1 MNTQNHP
8 GSAHPVAPPS
18 VTLIPSRK
26 VPVSEPVG
34 ARRIIV
40 GGKKS
45 S

>member
-1 MNTQNHP
+1 MSTTNRP
-8 GSAHPVAPPS
+8 GSTHPVAPPS

-40 GGKKS
+40 GGRKS